1 MPRARPKKFWNGP
14 RTSRTGIKHK
24 KKAKKAAETAATAES
39 EDGLHRSAAR
49 LELTEEERADP
60 ALQPYIQKAGAKA
73 DKLDAARAA
82 LPKKRVPVKEKVYD
96 AASGKAKSTLRFE
109 QQDKGPPSLKPNPA
123 SRPLSEALL
132 FAHGKIHEVEHE
144 NVGVEGGHKGEELV
158 DGLHRS
164 AARLELT
171 EEERA
176 DPALQPYIH
185 KAEAKADK
193 LDAARAA
200 LPKKRVPVKEKVYD
214 AASGKAKSTLRFEQ
228 QDKGPPSL
236 KPNPASRPLSE
247 ALLFAH
253 GKIHEVEH
261 ENVGVE
267 GGHKGEELVEHQT
280 AKVIRSGIR
289 HHKMKPY
296 KAVEKAERQLMS
308 ANAEYFYQKSLRDNP
323 QIAQAASN
331 PISRMWQ
338 KRRIKQQYAKAARQ
352 AGQAAA
358 QGAAATAEN
367 GFRVTKLAAEGG
379 ERVAEFAARNWK
391 TILIVAVFGLLALLL
406 ITGLQSC
413 TVMAGTAGT
422 GVTASSYF
430 SKDKDMLGAEKA
442 YAKLEQKLQR
452 YLDTYE
458 ATHNYD
464 EYHFYLDEIEHD
476 PYVLISILSALHDGV
491 FTLAEVQGE
500 LEMLFEK
507 QYILTETVTMQIR
520 YRTKMMVIIGP
531 YGVPQVIT
539 YQEPYEYYI
548 CTVKLKNKDL
558 SHLPVEVL
566 TEEQLSAYSLYMR
579 TLGNRPDLFGKAQYP
594 NASTIKQPTYYDI
607 PPEALKDD
615 KFAAM
620 MEEATKYIGYPY
632 VWGGSSPSTSFD
644 CSGYISWVLNHSGWN
659 VGRQTAQGLYNL
671 CTPVSTAQ
679 VKPGD
684 LVFFKGTYDTPG
696 VSHCGIYVGNS
707 IMLHCGDPISYTNL
721 NSKYWQEHFYSY
733 GRLP

>member
-1 MPRARPKKFWNGP
+1 MKELQAKAKVTQTMTRDGLVVENQADGTVENVSSREAEQDYSTDSEGKTEKILE
-14 RTSRTGIKHK
+14 RTEDVKDKHKAK
-24 KKAKKAAETAATAES
+24 KKAKQAAETAGS
-39 EDGLHRSAAR
+39 EDGLHGSAAR
-49 LELTEEERADP
+49 LELTEEERTDP
-60 ALQPYIQKAGAKA
+60 ALQPYIQKAEAKA
-73 DKLDAARAA
+73 DKLDSARAA
-82 LPKKRVPVKEKVYD
+82 LPKKRVPVKGKVYD
-96 AASGKAKSTLRFE
+96 AVSGKAKSTLRFE
-109 QQDKGPPSLKPNPA
+109 K
-123 SRPLSEALL
+123 
-132 FAHGKIHEVEHE
+132 
-144 NVGVEGGHKGEELV
+144 
-158 DGLHRS
+158 
-164 AARLELT
+164 
-171 EEERA
+171 
-176 DPALQPYIH
+176 
-185 KAEAKADK
+185 
-193 LDAARAA
+193 
-200 LPKKRVPVKEKVYD
+200 
-214 AASGKAKSTLRFEQ
+214 

-280 AKVIRSGIR
+280 AKVIRNGIR

-331 PISRMWQ
+331 PIFRMWQ

-358 QGAAATAEN
+358 QGAAATTEN

-476 PYVLISILSALHDGV
+476 PYVLISILSALHDGL

-579 TLGNRPDLFGKAQYP
+579 TLGNRPDLFGQAQYP

-659 VGRQTAQGLYNL
+659 VGHQTAQGLYNL

-684 LVFFKGTYDTPG
+684 LVFFKGTYD
-696 VSHCGIYVGNS
+696 I
-707 IMLHCGDPISYTNL
+707 I
-721 NSKYWQEHFYSY
+721 Q
-733 GRLP
+733 

>member
-1 MPRARPKKFWNGP
+1 MTRDGLVVENQATGTVENVSSREAEQDYSTDAEGKAEKILERAEDAKE
-14 RTSRTGIKHK
+14 KHSAK
-24 KKAKKAAETAATAES
+24 KKAKKAAEAAATTES
-39 EDGLHRSAAR
+39 EDGLHGSSAR

-60 ALQPYIQKAGAKA
+60 ELQPFIQNAEKKA

-144 NVGVEGGHKGEELV
+144 NVGVE
-158 DGLHRS
+158 S
-164 AARLELT
+164 
-171 EEERA
+171 
-176 DPALQPYIH
+176 
-185 KAEAKADK
+185 
-193 LDAARAA
+193 
-200 LPKKRVPVKEKVYD
+200 
-214 AASGKAKSTLRFEQ
+214 
-228 QDKGPPSL
+228 
-236 KPNPASRPLSE
+236 
-247 ALLFAH
+247 
-253 GKIHEVEH
+253 
-261 ENVGVE
+261 
-267 GGHKGEELVEHQT
+267 GHKGEELVERQT
-280 AKVIRSGIR
+280 AKAIRSGIR

-296 KAVEKAERQLMS
+296 KAVEKAERELRS

-323 QIAQAASN
+323 QLAQSTSN

-338 KRRIKQQYAKAARQ
+338 KQRIKQQYAKAARQ

-358 QGAAATAEN
+358 QSAAATAEN
-367 GFRVTKLAAEGG
+367 GFRVTKFAAEGS
-379 ERVAEFAARNWK
+379 ERVVEFAAKNWK

-422 GVTASSYF
+422 GVTASSFF

-520 YRTKMMVIIGP
+520 YRTKTMLIIGP
-531 YGVPQVIT
+531 GGVPQLIT

-548 CTVKLKNKDL
+548 CTIKLKNKDL

-566 TEEQLSAYSLYMR
+566 TEEQLSAYSLY
-579 TLGNRPDLFGKAQYP
+579 F
-594 NASTIKQPTYYDI
+594 
-607 PPEALKDD
+607 
-615 KFAAM
+615 
-620 MEEATKYIGYPY
+620 
-632 VWGGSSPSTSFD
+632 
-644 CSGYISWVLNHSGWN
+644 
-659 VGRQTAQGLYNL
+659 
-671 CTPVSTAQ
+671 
-679 VKPGD
+679 
-684 LVFFKGTYDTPG
+684 
-696 VSHCGIYVGNS
+696 
-707 IMLHCGDPISYTNL
+707 
-721 NSKYWQEHFYSY
+721 
-733 GRLP
+733 

>member
-1 MPRARPKKFWNGP
+1 MVEL
-14 RTSRTGIKHK
+14 IKHGVYLLDGQK
-24 KKAKKAAETAATAES
+24 VVEDTTGMPSADEARENTITYGILRAHDVNGGKGKEMHIRFDAMMSHDITYVGIIQTARASGLTKFPLPYAMTNCHNSLCAVGGTINEDDHVFGLSAAKKYGGIYVPANQAVI
-39 EDGLHRSAAR
+39 HQFAR
-49 LELTEEERADP
+49 EEM
-60 ALQPYIQKAGAKA
+60 
-73 DKLDAARAA
+73 
-82 LPKKRVPVKEKVYD
+82 VKCGNMILGSDSHTRY
-96 AASGKAKSTLRFE
+96 G
-109 QQDKGPPSLKPNPA
+109 SLGNM
-123 SRPLSEALL
+123 
-132 FAHGKIHEVEHE
+132 G
-144 NVGVEGGHKGEELV
+144 VGEGGG
-158 DGLHRS
+158 
-164 AARLELT
+164 
-171 EEERA
+171 
-176 DPALQPYIH
+176 
-185 KAEAKADK
+185 
-193 LDAARAA
+193 
-200 LPKKRVPVKEKVYD
+200 
-214 AASGKAKSTLRFEQ
+214 
-228 QDKGPPSL
+228 
-236 KPNPASRPLSE
+236 
-247 ALLFAH
+247 
-253 GKIHEVEH
+253 
-261 ENVGVE
+261 E
-267 GGHKGEELVEHQT
+267 GGQKGEELVERQT
-280 AKVIRSGIR
+280 AKAIRSGIR

-579 TLGNRPDLFGKAQYP
+579 TLGNRPDLFGQAQYP

-615 KFAAM
+615 RFAAM

>member
-1 MPRARPKKFWNGP
+1 MKELQAKAKVTQTMTRDGLVVENQADGTVENVSSREAEQDYSTDSEGKTEKILE
-14 RTSRTGIKHK
+14 RTEDVKDKHKAK
-24 KKAKKAAETAATAES
+24 KKAKQAAATAES
-39 EDGLHRSAAR
+39 EDGLHRSASR
-49 LELTEEERADP
+49 LELTEDERADP
-60 ALQPYIQKAGAKA
+60 
-73 DKLDAARAA
+73 
-82 LPKKRVPVKEKVYD
+82 E
-96 AASGKAKSTLRFE
+96 
-109 QQDKGPPSLKPNPA
+109 
-123 SRPLSEALL
+123 
-132 FAHGKIHEVEHE
+132 
-144 NVGVEGGHKGEELV
+144 
-158 DGLHRS
+158 
-164 AARLELT
+164 
-171 EEERA
+171 
-176 DPALQPYIH
+176 LQPYIH

-267 GGHKGEELVEHQT
+267 GGHKGEELVERQT
-280 AKVIRSGIR
+280 AKAIRSGIR

-579 TLGNRPDLFGKAQYP
+579 TLGNRPDLFGQAQYP
-594 NASTIKQPTYYDI
+594 NASTIKQPTYYDV

-615 KFAAM
+615 RFAAM

-671 CTPVSTAQ
+671 CTPVPAAQ

>member
-1 MPRARPKKFWNGP
+1 MQKVLRSHRRGDDFDDIRAEYTAILQKQLASGNSGIVKTKYLTFTIDADSLKTAR
-14 RTSRTGIKHK
+14 SRLTRIGLDLLGYFKTMGCVAHVM
-24 KKAKKAAETAATAES
+24 
-39 EDGLHRSAAR
+39 DGQER
-49 LELTEEERADP
+49 LEVLHGIFHPDGEPFRFDWDWLAPSGLSTKDFVAP
-60 ALQPYIQKAGAKA
+60 SSLCFGTAKA
-73 DKLDAARAA
+73 
-82 LPKKRVPVKEKVYD
+82 
-96 AASGKAKSTLRFE
+96 
-109 QQDKGPPSLKPNPA
+109 
-123 SRPLSEALL
+123 
-132 FAHGKIHEVEHE
+132 
-144 NVGVEGGHKGEELV
+144 
-158 DGLHRS
+158 
-164 AARLELT
+164 
-171 EEERA
+171 
-176 DPALQPYIH
+176 
-185 KAEAKADK
+185 
-193 LDAARAA
+193 
-200 LPKKRVPVKEKVYD
+200 
-214 AASGKAKSTLRFEQ
+214 
-228 QDKGPPSL
+228 
-236 KPNPASRPLSE
+236 
-247 ALLFAH
+247 
-253 GKIHEVEH
+253 
-261 ENVGVE
+261 
-267 GGHKGEELVEHQT
+267 
-280 AKVIRSGIR
+280 IRSGIR

-367 GFRVTKLAAEGG
+367 GFRVTKLATEGG

-507 QYILTETVTMQIR
+507 QYILIETVTMQIR

-615 KFAAM
+615 RFTAM

-644 CSGYISWVLNHSGWN
+644 CSGYISWVLNHSGWT
-659 VGRQTAQGLYNL
+659 VGRQTAQGLYNF
-671 CTPVSTAQ
+671 CTPVSAAQ
-679 VKPGD
+679 IKPGD